1 MKQMRSRFRLLTLLL
16 VCAFLAVTAICTGT
30 ALKAAGITLSSLLS
44 VPAPSATGTVQP
56 ASSVSPGVS
65 PDPGATPGPSDSNG
79 VPGLFRD
86 LFGEPD
92 NSPDPE
98 YNVFGL

>member
-16 VCAFLAVTAICTGT
+16 VCAFLLTVVLCAGSVLRT
-30 ALKAAGITLSSLLS
+30 AGITFASLSSLTVVSQTAPPDSS
-44 VPAPSATGTVQP
+44 VPPDH
-56 ASSVSPGVS
+56 S
-65 PDPGATPGPSDSNG
+65 PDPAPTTLPENTSPGNTL
-79 VPGLFRD
+79 PGT
-86 LFGEPD
+86 D